1 MTTSGQ
7 AKRRDKPSRADRV
20 AAETWFLRRG
30 LPAVLRPGVL
40 VRRLWQRSAPALA
53 GFAVFMINSI
63 IVVAVTG
70 QHTIN
75 IDGQPTRTDWFILAL
90 VLLVAPVA
98 MLVGWRVSLISSW
111 RNRAAAAAVSV
122 AVCLAGA
129 VFGGPGPRVGGNLVY
144 VGLIIV
150 VILACTA
157 TGIGSILGWALDVT
171 AHSLSLM
178 GTLFVRALPVML
190 LTVLVFFNTYVW
202 LMAAIVSRARLWGAL
217 GFLALIAVAFVIAS
231 TVDRVRPILT
241 AATPDTPEAQLE
253 VLADTP
259 FADMAAVSQR
269 VPLSRIE
276 RVNVVFVLAMSQVLQ
291 LLIVA
296 LVTAF
301 IFLVLGLILIDP
313 KLLAE
318 WTRNNG
324 APDGTVFG
332 MTLPIPESLIQT
344 TLFLG
349 ALTFMYITARTTTDA
364 SYRAEFVDPQVDS
377 LRRRLDARDR
387 YLADRKRV

>member
-1 MTTSGQ
+1 MTTSGRAQ
-7 AKRRDKPSRADRV
+7 RRELPSRADRV

-30 LPAVLRPGVL
+30 LPAVLRPGAL

-53 GFAVFMINSI
+53 GFAVFMANSI
-63 IVVAVTG
+63 LVTAVTG
-70 QHTIN
+70 RHTIN
-75 IDGQPTRTDWFILAL
+75 IEGQPTRTEWFVLAL
-90 VLLVAPVA
+90 LLLVAPVA
-98 MLVGWRVSLISSW
+98 ALAGWLTARIPSW
-111 RNRAAAAAVSV
+111 RGRAAAAAVSV
-122 AVCLAGA
+122 AVCAIGA
-129 VFGGPGPRVGGNLVY
+129 VLGGPGPKVGANLIY
-144 VGLIIV
+144 VGV
-150 VILACTA
+150 VIAVILVCTA
-157 TGIGSILGWALDVT
+157 TGIGSILGWALDTT
-171 AHSLSLM
+171 AHNVTLV
-178 GTLFVRALPVML
+178 GNLFVRALPIML

-202 LMAAIVSRARLWGAL
+202 LMAAIVSRARLWSAL
-217 GFLALIAVAFVIAS
+217 GFLALIAVAFVIA
-231 TVDRVRPILT
+231 TTIDRVRPILT
-241 AATPDTPEAQLE
+241 AASPDSPETQNA

-259 FADMAAVSQR
+259 FVHLPAPAHR
-269 VPLSRIE
+269 IPLSRIE

-301 IFLVLGLILIDP
+301 IFLVLGLILISP

-324 APDGTVFG
+324 SPDGSIFG

-364 SYRAEFVDPQVDS
+364 EYRAEFVDPQIDS

-387 YLADRKRV
+387 YLADLRQA

>member
-1 MTTSGQ
+1 MTTSGRVE
-7 AKRRDKPSRADRV
+7 RRGEPSRSDRV

-30 LPAVLRPGVL
+30 LPAVLRPGAL

-53 GFAVFMINSI
+53 GFAVFMANSI
-63 IVVAVTG
+63 LVTAVTG
-70 QHTIN
+70 KHTIN
-75 IDGQPTRTDWFILAL
+75 IEGQPTRTEWFILAL
-90 VLLVAPVA
+90 LLLVAPLA
-98 MLVGWRVSLISSW
+98 ALAGWLVSRITSW
-111 RNRAAAAAVSV
+111 RDRATAAAVSV
-122 AVCLAGA
+122 AICLAGA
-129 VFGGPGPRVGGNLVY
+129 VFGGPGAYVSTNVIY
-144 VGLIIV
+144 VGVVIA

-157 TGIGSILGWALDVT
+157 TGIGSILGWALDTT
-171 AHSLSLM
+171 AHNLSLV
-178 GTLFVRALPVML
+178 GSLFVRALPIML

-202 LMAAIVSRARLWGAL
+202 LMAANVSRARLWSAL
-217 GFLALIAVAFVIAS
+217 GFLALIAVAFVIA
-231 TVDRVRPILT
+231 TTIDRVRPILT
-241 AATPDTPEAQLE
+241 ATTPDTPDAQRE
-253 VLADTP
+253 TLAGTP
-259 FADMAAVSQR
+259 FEQLPASDHR
-269 VPLSRIE
+269 IPLSRIE

-301 IFLVLGLILIDP
+301 IFLVLGLILISP

-324 APDGTVFG
+324 SPEGTIFG

-364 SYRAEFVDPQVDS
+364 EYRAEFVDPQVDS

-387 YLADRKRV
+387 YLADRAR

>member
-1 MTTSGQ
+1 MTTS
-7 AKRRDKPSRADRV
+7 PADRV

-30 LPAVLRPGVL
+30 LPAVLRPGAL

-53 GFAVFMINSI
+53 AFAVFMANSI
-63 IVVAVTG
+63 LVTAVTG
-70 QHTIN
+70 KHTIN
-75 IDGQPTRTDWFILAL
+75 IEAQPTRTEWFVLAL
-90 VLLVAPVA
+90 LLLVAPVA
-98 MLVGWRVSLISSW
+98 ALAGWLVSRIASW
-111 RNRAAAAAVSV
+111 RNRAGVAAVSV
-122 AVCLAGA
+122 AVCA
-129 VFGGPGPRVGGNLVY
+129 VGTVLGGPGPKVGGNLIY
-144 VGLIIV
+144 VGVIV
-150 VILACTA
+150 AVILVCTA
-157 TGIGSILGWALDVT
+157 TGIGSILGWALDTT
-171 AHSLSLM
+171 AHNLTLVGS
-178 GTLFVRALPVML
+178 LFVRALPIML

-202 LMAAIVSRARLWGAL
+202 LMAAIVSRARLWSAL
-217 GFLALIAVAFVIAS
+217 GFLALIAVAFVIA
-231 TVDRVRPILT
+231 TTIDRVRPILT
-241 AATPDTPEAQLE
+241 ASAPDAPETQNA

-259 FADMAAVSQR
+259 FVHLPAPEHR
-269 VPLSRIE
+269 IPLSRIE

-301 IFLVLGLILIDP
+301 IFLVLGLILISP

-318 WTRNNG
+318 WTRGNG
-324 APDGTVFG
+324 SPDGTIFG

-364 SYRAEFVDPQVDS
+364 EYRAEFVDPQVDS

-387 YLADRKRV
+387 YLADLRHA

>member
-1 MTTSGQ
+1 MTTS
-7 AKRRDKPSRADRV
+7 ATDRV

-30 LPAVLRPGVL
+30 LPAVLRPGAL

-53 GFAVFMINSI
+53 GFAVFMTNSI

-90 VLLVAPVA
+90 LLLVAPVA
-98 MLVGWRVSLISSW
+98 LFVGWQVSRISSW

-129 VFGGPGPRVGGNLVY
+129 VLGGPGPRVGGNLVY

-178 GTLFVRALPVML
+178 GNLFVRALPVML

-217 GFLALIAVAFVIAS
+217 GFLSLIAVAFVIAS

-241 AATPDTPEAQLE
+241 ASTPDTPEAQLE

-259 FADMAAVSQR
+259 FAKMAAVGQR
-269 VPLSRIE
+269 IPLSRIE

-324 APDGTVFG
+324 TPDGTVFG

-364 SYRAEFVDPQVDS
+364 SYREEFVDPQVDS

-387 YLADRKRV
+387 YLADRRQG

>member
-1 MTTSGQ
+1 MGRMTTS
-7 AKRRDKPSRADRV
+7 ATDRV

-30 LPAVLRPGVL
+30 LPAVLRPGAL

-53 GFAVFMINSI
+53 GFAVFMTNSI

-90 VLLVAPVA
+90 LLLVAPVA
-98 MLVGWRVSLISSW
+98 LFVGWQVSRISSW

-129 VFGGPGPRVGGNLVY
+129 VLGGPGPRVGGNLVY

-178 GTLFVRALPVML
+178 GNLFVRALPVML

-217 GFLALIAVAFVIAS
+217 GFLSLIAVAFVIAS

-241 AATPDTPEAQLE
+241 ASTPDTPEAQLE

-259 FADMAAVSQR
+259 FAKMAAVGQR
-269 VPLSRIE
+269 IPLSRIE

-324 APDGTVFG
+324 TPDGTVFG

-364 SYRAEFVDPQVDS
+364 SYREEFVDPQVDS

-387 YLADRKRV
+387 YLADRRQG